1 MKQLD
6 LSENNLTKLFDC
18 KPFHIENIS
27 LSNNQLEN
35 VDLLSKFTTLY
46 IINLN
51 NNKISYLNSDILH
64 SNYNLVSF
72 DFSRNQIKNGTFIYD
87 LNKRLERIFIDKES
101 MKYFSKIIN
110 ERTEY
115 SKGNY
120 KFLKSL
126 NIITKDDSNFID
138 FHVQLDYLKR
148 NIHLNLL
155 YYHQIERLVSLTSIL
170 EFNF

>member
-1 MKQLD
+1 M
-6 LSENNLTKLFDC
+6 
-18 KPFHIENIS
+18 
-27 LSNNQLEN
+27 
-35 VDLLSKFTTLY
+35 
-46 IINLN
+46 
-51 NNKISYLNSDILH
+51 
-64 SNYNLVSF
+64 
-72 DFSRNQIKNGTFIYD
+72 
-87 LNKRLERIFIDKES
+87 NKRLERIFIDKES

-155 YYHQIERLVSLTSIL
+155 YYHQIERLVSLTMIL